1 MDTGD
6 AQRKHGGQAA
16 QLEQTGGCACGAVRF
31 RVSAQPRRV
40 SLCHCMTC
48 RRVHGSAFGAY
59 AMFSR
64 DTVEF
69 SGPIHVWQSSQDGRR
84 YFCPTCGS
92 VAFMEY
98 LGSDELDIPI
108 GAFDSVGVYEPTYE
122 LWCRH
127 REPWLPKGVRTEY
140 EEDSPE

>member
-1 MDTGD
+1 MSTEG
-6 AQRKHGGQAA
+6 AQHDQVGKI
-16 QLEQTGGCACGAVRF
+16 EQTGGCACGAVRF
-31 RVSAQPRRV
+31 RVSAMPRRV

-59 AMFSR
+59 AMFAR
-64 DTVEF
+64 DAVEF
-69 SGPIHVWQSSQDGRR
+69 SGLIHVWQSSPEGRR

-98 LGSDELDIPI
+98 VGSDELDVPL
-108 GAFDSVGVYEPTYE
+108 GAFDNVGVYEPGYE
-122 LWCRH
+122 LWCCH

-140 EEDSPE
+140 AEDSPR